1 MAAGGPAL
9 KLQPPCDKVEAALSA
24 KLASYKGQIPGL
36 ASGPSVLFCGYNMVV
51 SIGELRRF
59 LRAQGCTF
67 EESRKHT
74 MVRLGVRSAMMPR
87 HPSKEIADGTLNA
100 ILKQLG
106 LKGK

>member
-1 MAAGGPAL
+1 LILTAFAPRSR
-9 KLQPPCDKVEAALSA
+9 VA
-24 KLASYKGQIPGL
+24 KRT
-36 ASGPSVLFCGYNMVV
+36 LFWVQYGV

-67 EESRKHT
+67 EEGKKHT
-74 MVRLGVRSAMMPR
+74 MVRLGARSAMMPR
-87 HPSKEIADGTLNA
+87 HPSKEIADRTLNA